1 MNEETRKRIM
11 QPFASADEDNGTHQI
26 GAGLG
31 ISICRH
37 IIDRMNGTLALQSE
51 PDRGTVFTIRIP
63 DVMFSERTN
72 SFPRPDSMIDFHGKS
87 REQLR
92 VLIVDDVP
100 LNISILRT
108 MLRKNGVS
116 DIVTSVNGKDALKK
130 IRTSVIKPFDLVLTD
145 LWMPEMDGRV
155 LLQELRADSR
165 FRSLNV
171 IAITADVDAKEECMK
186 LGFSDVIFKPV
197 TVAKIVNYLPPSSDE
212 QPG

>member
-1 MNEETRKRIM
+1 MF
-11 QPFASADEDNGTHQI
+11 PGLSLDLVPADFE
-26 GAGLG
+26 
-31 ISICRH
+31 
-37 IIDRMNGTLALQSE
+37 
-51 PDRGTVFTIRIP
+51 
-63 DVMFSERTN
+63 
-72 SFPRPDSMIDFHGKS
+72 
-87 REQLR
+87 
-92 VLIVDDVP
+92 
-100 LNISILRT
+100 
-108 MLRKNGVS
+108 NGVS

-130 IRTSVIKPFDLVLTD
+130 IRTSVKPFDLVLTD

-165 FRSLNV
+165 FKSLNV